1 MLNEV
6 NHLVFFDLEGDPLR
20 NEILRRGVYPASS
33 PTEGSGER
41 SRRDTQNDMGGGGF
55 WPKKMSFQKSSET
68 ATGESPIAP
77 PLFGG

>member
-41 SRRDTQNDMGGGGF
+41 SRRDTQNDMGGEGSG
-55 WPKKMSFQKSSET
+55 PKRCHSKRAVKRRPEN
-68 ATGESPIAP
+68 P
-77 PLFGG
+77 P